1 MKKITGII
9 LSLAAVVTLS
19 SFVIAHNVSNDNT
32 DKSESIS
39 TSDGWE
45 YYKTVT
51 VVWQSGGRQFDD
63 TWYVFKKTVCG
74 DPDYI
79 LSSSKSSVTHE
90 SSISINYNY
99 GKDVDWT
106 SQYKY
111 TATINTGNRHKGY
124 FNCYLQGW
132 DR

>member
-1 MKKITGII
+1 MKKIIGTI

-19 SFVIAHNVSNDNT
+19 SFVIAHHFNNDKT
-32 DKSESIS
+32 DNAETIS
-39 TSDGWE
+39 ANDGWE

-51 VVWQSGGRQFDD
+51 VYRSGGQYDD

-79 LSSSKSSVTHE
+79 LSSSKNSVTCE
-90 SSISINYNY
+90 SSISKNYNY

-111 TATINTGNRHKGY
+111 TATLNYSNRPKGY